1 MGYIFMSRS
10 LGMLIGPVLGG
21 DLAKYSYSLPGVV
34 TALLIFASGLC
45 TLMRTNLVEPEH
57 AEGVSDRIGMCEL
70 LKVRSIPLMLSLV
83 VIGMISFT
91 FLGPMLEPYLE
102 AKPYSL
108 DSGMVGVAFSFMT
121 FAYAVCNALI
131 ARIARRV
138 GEEVSVSVSTVL
150 LGVLF
155 LFLGPST
162 FLPFV
167 PQNTVFFFFMLVL
180 LGFAVGGIMVPGQAL
195 MAKAAAAMRDDDT
208 VLPTERFS
216 ESLSA
221 LSNYAFTSGAVLG
234 PLFAIVVKNRF
245 QVGCT
250 YVGVL
255 AIVLGVLV
263 GMAFRCCTS
272 QKKPSA
278 RLLSA
283 SKESNNVG
291 TSLPATA

>member
-21 DLAKYSYSLPGVV
+21 DLAKYSFSFPGIV
-34 TALLIFASGLC
+34 TALLIFSSGLC

-57 AEGVSDRIGMCEL
+57 GEGVSDCIGMCEL

-83 VIGMISFT
+83 VIGMIAFT

-102 AKPYSL
+102 AQPYKL

-155 LFLGPST
+155 LFLGPSPL
-162 FLPFV
+162 LPFV
-167 PQNTVFFFFMLVL
+167 PQNTGFFFLMLVL

-195 MAKAAAAMRDDDT
+195 MAKAAAAQDDGT

-250 YVGVL
+250 CVGLL
-255 AIVLGVLV
+255 AIFLGVFV

-272 QKKPSA
+272 QRPGA

-283 SKESNNVG
+283 TTESEKDG
-291 TSLPATA
+291 TSLPTAA